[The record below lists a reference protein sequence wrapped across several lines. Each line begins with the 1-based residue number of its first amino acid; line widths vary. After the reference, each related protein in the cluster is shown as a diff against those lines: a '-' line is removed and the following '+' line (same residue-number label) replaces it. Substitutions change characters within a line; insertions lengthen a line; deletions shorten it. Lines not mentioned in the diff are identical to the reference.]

1 MSAIIRTT
9 MANETK
15 HEKFQ
20 RLAKQRGDRVLKDL
34 ELLGN
39 LGNRN
44 NYDYTESD
52 VRKLFSALEEEL
64 RVAKL
69 RFKQNKKREIRF

>member
-1 MSAIIRTT
+1 MEH
-9 MANETK
+9 ETK
-15 HEKFQ
+15 HDKFK

-39 LGNRN
+39 LSNRN
-44 NYDYTESD
+44 NYDYSEAD

-64 RVAKL
+64 RTAKV
-69 RFKQNKKREIRF
+69 RFNVSKKREIKF

>member
-1 MSAIIRTT
+1 M
-9 MANETK
+9 NETK
-15 HEKFQ
+15 HDRFK

-44 NYDYTESD
+44 NYDYTELD
-52 VRKLFSALEEEL
+52 VRKLFSTLEEEL
-64 RVAKL
+64 RIAKM
-69 RFKQNKKREIRF
+69 RFKVNKKREIKF

>member
-1 MSAIIRTT
+1 MITI
-9 MANETK
+9 MINESK
-15 HEKFQ
+15 DERFK

-44 NYDYTESD
+44 NYDYSEAD

-64 RVAKL
+64 RTAKA
-69 RFKQNKKREIRF
+69 RFKLNKKREIKF

>member
-1 MSAIIRTT
+1 MTS
-9 MANETK
+9 ESK
-15 HEKFQ
+15 HEKFM
-20 RLAKQRGDRVLKDL
+20 RLAKQRGDRVLKDI

-44 NYDYTESD
+44 NYDYSETD

-64 RVAKL
+64 RTAKA
-69 RFKQNKKREIRF
+69 RFKLNKKREIKF

>member
-1 MSAIIRTT
+1 MITI
-9 MANETK
+9 MINESK
-15 HEKFQ
+15 DERFK

-44 NYDYTESD
+44 NYDYSEAD

-64 RVAKL
+64 RTAKA
-69 RFKQNKKREIRF
+69 RFKLNKNGRLRTGN

>member
-1 MSAIIRTT
+1 MT
-9 MANETK
+9 NEAK
-15 HEKFQ
+15 HDRFK

-44 NYDYTESD
+44 NYDYTEAD
-52 VRKLFSALEEEL
+52 VKKLFSALEEEL
-64 RVAKL
+64 RIAKT
-69 RFKQNKKREIRF
+69 RFSIARKREIKF

>member
-1 MSAIIRTT
+1 MT
-9 MANETK
+9 NETK
-15 HEKFQ
+15 HEKFK

-44 NYDYTESD
+44 NYDYTETD
-52 VRKLFSALEEEL
+52 VRKLFSTLEEEL
-64 RVAKL
+64 RLAKM
-69 RFKQNKKREIRF
+69 RFKQSKKREIKF

>member
-1 MSAIIRTT
+1 MSANIRTT
-9 MANETK
+9 MTNESK
-15 HEKFQ
+15 NEKFK
-20 RLAKQRGDRVLKDL
+20 RLAKQRGDRVLKDI

-44 NYDYTESD
+44 NYDYSESD
-52 VRKLFSALEEEL
+52 VRKLFSTLEEEL
-64 RVAKL
+64 RIAKT